1 MIKIVGVAIAL
12 LQFVWAVQ
20 CIDLD
25 LMNKEATY
33 LDGKVG
39 SYAVFNCPLDF
50 PQEIEI
56 PYTLVWNK
64 EVTYNYLLFATF
76 NNVVIYWLGSWH
88 MLLSQFGMRYSNTVC
103 IF

>member
-1 MIKIVGVAIAL
+1 MHSMIKTVGGAIAL
-12 LQFVWAVQ
+12 LQFICVVQ

-25 LMNKEATY
+25 LLNKQATY

-39 SYAVFNCPLDF
+39 SYAVFDCPLDF

-64 EVTYNYLLFATF
+64 EVTIIYYLLWS
-76 NNVVIYWLGSWH
+76 I
-88 MLLSQFGMRYSNTVC
+88 Q
-103 IF
+103 

>member
-1 MIKIVGVAIAL
+1 MRSLIKTVGGAIAL
-12 LQFVWAVQ
+12 LQFVCVVQ
-20 CIDLD
+20 CINVDL
-25 LMNKEATY
+25 LNKEATY

-64 EVTYNYLLFATF
+64 EVT
-76 NNVVIYWLGSWH
+76 IYYI
-88 MLLSQFGMRYSNTVC
+88 Q
-103 IF
+103 